1 MLKTAAVAMSGGV
14 DSSLTA
20 ALLIERGFRVIGLT
34 MQLTED
40 STAANDARRVADCLN
55 IEHHV
60 IDLRAEFKSHVVNYF
75 VDTYLNGRTPNPCVE
90 CNKYIKF
97 GALFDRAKELGADY
111 FSTGHYARVELVG
124 DRYQLLKGVDLRKD
138 QSYVLYNLRADQLP
152 KIILPLGSQ
161 SKERTRELAAQL
173 KIPVADKPD
182 SQEICFV
189 PDDDYKAFL
198 RANAQQSEAL
208 EPGNIVSLDGKV
220 IGQHHGAAYYTI
232 GQRKGLGISDPE
244 PFYVVGT
251 DPLNRR
257 VIVGRSD
264 DLFGRSLT
272 VGNIHW
278 IYPIELPLRAEA
290 KIRYSPRV
298 AKCTVDELD
307 GRTTVVFDEPQR
319 AITVGQSI
327 VFYDD
332 DKVLGGGVINRSQGR
347 SFD

>member
-60 IDLRAEFKSHVVNYF
+60 IDLRADFKNHVVDYF
-75 VDTYLNGRTPNPCVE
+75 IRDYLNGRTPNPCVE

-97 GALFDRAKELGADY
+97 GALYERAMELGADY
-111 FSTGHYARVELVG
+111 FSTGHYARIELIDG
-124 DRYQLLKGVDLRKD
+124 RHQLMKGVNLRKD

-152 KIILPLGSQ
+152 KILLPLGSQ

-198 RANAQQSEAL
+198 QLNAPQSKAL
-208 EPGNIVSLDGKV
+208 ESGDIVDLDGK
-220 IGQHHGAAYYTI
+220 ILGQHKGAAFYTA
-232 GQRKGLGISDPE
+232 GQRKGLGIAAPE
-244 PFYVVGT
+244 ALYVVRT
-251 DPLNRR
+251 DVERRR
-257 VIVGRSD
+257 VIVGHSN
-264 DLFGRSLT
+264 DLFSSALIADR
-272 VGNIHW
+272 VHW
-278 IYPIELPLRAEA
+278 IYPIDLPRRAEA
-290 KIRYSPRV
+290 KIRYGPRISQ
-298 AKCTVDELD
+298 CTVEEFD
-307 GRTTVVFDEPQR
+307 GKIKITFDEPQR
-319 AITVGQSI
+319 AITRGQSI
-327 VFYDD
+327 VFYEGDC
-332 DKVLGGGVINRSQGR
+332 VLGGGIIDVLY
-347 SFD
+347 